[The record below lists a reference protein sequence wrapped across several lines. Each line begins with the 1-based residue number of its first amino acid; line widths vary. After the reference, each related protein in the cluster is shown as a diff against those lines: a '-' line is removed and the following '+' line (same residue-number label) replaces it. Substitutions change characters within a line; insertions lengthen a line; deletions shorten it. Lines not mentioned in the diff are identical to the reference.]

1 MHLSSRR
8 VSPRTPR
15 ATTLAPERSSAS
27 SRTAHAHVALRR
39 HAMGAAT
46 ARRLLLTVMGEF
58 VLPDGG
64 VAWTSTFIA
73 LLDRFGIDQGTT
85 RQALSRTQAAGLLTS
100 ERVGRL
106 TRWHLTE
113 AAEHLLAE

>member
-39 HAMGAAT
+39 HARGAAP

-58 VLPDGG
+58 VLPTGG
-64 VAWTSTFIA
+64 VAWTSTFIEV
-73 LLDRFGIDQGTT
+73 LGRFDIDPGTT
-85 RQALSRTQAAGLLTS
+85 RQALARTMSAGWLGS
-100 ERVGRL
+100 ERGGRR
-106 TRWHLTE
+106 TRWHPTPARE
-113 AAEHLLAE
+113 EP